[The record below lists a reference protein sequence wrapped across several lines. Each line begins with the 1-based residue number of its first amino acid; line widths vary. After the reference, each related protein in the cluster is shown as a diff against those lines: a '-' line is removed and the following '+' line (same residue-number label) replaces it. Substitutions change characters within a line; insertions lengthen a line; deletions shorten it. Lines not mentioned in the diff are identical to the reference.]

1 MSQSGGSGGG
11 GGSQDPSSSQPG
23 SQRKIQYTQLEEDM
37 IRDALKVGLTINQP
51 NQIARFI
58 YNRRAELP
66 PNLLHFYGMVEE
78 GDGPIQFRSMIIISS
93 MHIQMLS

>member
-58 YNRRAELP
+58 YNRRAEP
-66 PNLLHFYGMVEE
+66 VNNVVTGRQNDVKNRTFNLMQHMKAVPYNSTLV
-78 GDGPIQFRSMIIISS
+78 
-93 MHIQMLS
+93 

>member
-58 YNRRAELP
+58 YTSTKLRHRKTSRAP
-66 PNLLHFYGMVEE
+66 STVE
-78 GDGPIQFRSMIIISS
+78 IST
-93 MHIQMLS
+93 